1 MKPEKIGTI
10 EGAPATSVKRV
21 QRNVLAAAERRLL
34 NRLCVAMPP
43 WITPDRLTAIGMAG
57 SLMVFAGYVLSI
69 WGAAW
74 LVVSLVGYG
83 VQWFGD
89 SMDGSLARF
98 RQIERPAYGY
108 FLDHSCDGITVVL
121 ILAGLGL
128 SPYVRL
134 DVALLSLCGY
144 LLLSVHAFL
153 GAKVTNQLNLT
164 YLAAGPTELRLM
176 LIGLTVAMMALDPR
190 VGTFGPAS
198 GFDIFVGSVAAILF
212 ALFLVHT
219 ARVARQLFLAGK

>member
-1 MKPEKIGTI
+1 M
-10 EGAPATSVKRV
+10 KRV
-21 QRNVLAAAERRLL
+21 QRNILAAAERRVLD
-34 NRLCVAMPP
+34 RLCVAMPP

-57 SLMVFAGYVLSI
+57 SLMVFAGYVLSG

-121 ILAGLGL
+121 ILGGLGL
-128 SPYVRL
+128 SPYIRL

-176 LIGLTVAMMALDPR
+176 LMGLTIAMMALDPEA
-190 VGTFGPAS
+190 GAIGPAS
-198 GFDIFVGSVAAILF
+198 GFDVFVGSVAAILF

-219 ARVARQLFLAGK
+219 ARVARQLSLAGK

>member
-1 MKPEKIGTI
+1 MRRAKVGGI
-10 EGAPATSVKRV
+10 EATPAPSLKRV

-34 NRLCVAMPP
+34 DRLCVAMPP

-57 SLMVFAGYVLSI
+57 SVMIFAGYVSSN

-74 LVVSLVGYG
+74 LVLSLAGYAL
-83 VQWFGD
+83 QWFGD

-98 RQIERPAYGY
+98 RRIERPAYGY
-108 FLDHSCDGITVVL
+108 FLDHSCDGITVLL
-121 ILAGLGL
+121 ILGGLGL

-144 LLLSVHAFL
+144 LLLAVHAFL

-164 YLAAGPTELRLM
+164 YLAAGPTELRLI
-176 LIGLTVAMMALDPR
+176 LIGLTIAMLALGPKL
-190 VGTFGPAS
+190 GAFAPAS
-198 GFDIFVGSVAAILF
+198 GFDVFVGSVAAILF
-212 ALFLVHT
+212 AVFLVHT
-219 ARVARQLFLAGK
+219 ARVARRLSLTGK